1 MAEVMIVGISDWR
14 LAHSPDRLR
23 SLGLGSCV
31 GIVLYCRRIG
41 LAAMAHVML
50 PDHHLAKSSFH
61 PAKFADTAIPG
72 LVDMLM
78 QHGASLLELEAK
90 MAGGAEMFPNARNHF
105 PSIGIR
111 NITTIRELLNRY
123 KIPIV
128 AEDTGGHAGR
138 TIEFFTETAELLI
151 KTARSGEKVI

>member
-50 PDHHLAKSSFH
+50 PDHTLAKSSFH

-90 MAGGAEMFPNARNHF
+90 MAGGAEMFPMPETIF
-105 PSIGIR
+105 PPLEKEILRPLEICLTVTKSRLWPKIQGAMQEGR
-111 NITTIRELLNRY
+111 SNFLLKR
-123 KIPIV
+123 
-128 AEDTGGHAGR
+128 
-138 TIEFFTETAELLI
+138 
-151 KTARSGEKVI
+151 RSS